1 MHSVLVNPISSALVL
16 FLVAST
22 FAAQTPPAAQPP
34 AAASAPAAPGGAVQA
49 SGASAL
55 DQKAIHNAYN
65 EGDFEK
71 VTKLIDSFT
80 KVNKTYSRND
90 SIFISKHLAV
100 VYSANPQTRE
110 KGKYYM
116 YRLLEMMPSA
126 ELVDMFVSDEIDR
139 IFERVRKEFVAR
151 QKGFGVDSTQIS
163 SPEKPATGSAAH
175 AEQAAAAQP
184 AGPSKEYQEASRPEN
199 ESFWKTKGMWIA
211 GGVGLLTAGTVAYL
225 ILSSDETPSNHT
237 ITIPNQT
244 QAAK

>member
-1 MHSVLVNPISSALVL
+1 MQSVLTVLIRSTVVL
-16 FLVAST
+16 FLVASV
-22 FAAQTPPAAQPP
+22 FAAQTSPTPAP
-34 AAASAPAAPGGAVQA
+34 AAAPAAAQA
-49 SGASAL
+49 SAGSAL

-71 VTKLIDSFT
+71 VTKLIETFT
-80 KVNKTYSRND
+80 KSNKTYSRND
-90 SIFISKHLAV
+90 SIFIAKHLAV

-139 IFERVRKEFVAR
+139 IFEKVRKEFVAR

-175 AEQAAAAQP
+175 AEQASASQP
-184 AGPSKEYQEASRPEN
+184 AGPSKEYQDATRPEK
-199 ESFWKTKGMWIA
+199 ESFWKSKGMWVA
-211 GGVGLLTAGTVAYL
+211 GGVGLLTAGTVVYL
-225 ILSSDETPSNHT
+225 ISTSDNTPATHT